1 MTVFNR
7 NQIDIMDQPMILGES
22 TGIARY
28 ETVKHKMFEGL
39 TEKALSFFW
48 RPEEVSLMTD
58 KAQYDKLQ
66 EHEKGIFT
74 DNLKYQTLLDSI
86 QGRAPALAFA
96 PLISDVGF
104 ETWVQTWTFSETIH
118 SRSYTH
124 IMRNVYEDPA
134 AEFDT
139 IVLNESIMKRAETI
153 SVYYDA
159 LIDATHEYEEQ
170 KRYCERCEKT
180 VEETG
185 DSSFVLIGVYNNLE
199 KAKLAVMKAYY
210 LCMHVVNALEAIRFY
225 VSFMC
230 TFNFFENMG
239 VMEGNAKIMKLIA
252 RDEQLHLKG
261 TQYILKQI
269 QNGGE
274 GEEFKRIAEECR
286 EEANAIFL
294 DVNKQEKEWVDYL
307 FRNGTVP
314 GLSHESLKTYVDYM
328 TNIRM
333 QSAGLD
339 SPFKH
344 VTRNPFPWSR
354 KYLNSDNVQMAPQEV
369 EVDSYLI
376 SQIDDDVDTTVLN
389 TFEQYLN

>member
-39 TEKALSFFW
+39 TEKQLSFFW

-159 LIDATHEYEEQ
+159 LI
-170 KRYCERCEKT
+170 EKT
-180 VEETG
+180 RMYQNHCE
-185 DSSFVLIGVYNNLE
+185 FVKVAEQRPGAELMLDRALRQ
-199 KAKLAVMKAYY
+199 KHAAKLDVMKAYY

-239 VMEGNAKIMKLIA
+239 VMEGNVKIMKLIA

-274 GEEFKRIAEECR
+274 GEEFKRIAEECQ

>member
-39 TEKALSFFW
+39 TEKQLSFFW

-86 QGRAPALAFA
+86 QGRAPSLAFA

-170 KRYCERCEKT
+170 KRVVERIKTNGANYDDYCEE
-180 VEETG
+180 
-185 DSSFVLIGVYNNLE
+185 SIALE
-199 KAKLAVMKAYY
+199 MKKYDVMKSYY

-294 DVNKQEKEWVDYL
+294 DVNQQEKDWVDYL

-314 GLSHESLKTYVDYM
+314 GLSHETLKTYVDYM